1 MSSNIA
7 KIVELSCQ
15 LLPGKPESVAGSS
28 SVAGANP
35 EAELDSTAW
44 EQNALFKGVL
54 SSIGTPQTGGLDF
67 TPQQQ
72 LQQKTRIKEVIAAKG
87 TVKAPNFMP
96 QPQQATTQ
104 VAEEPGSFA
113 AVTQAAADALME
125 PAGPKLCSGLQ
136 AEAGLRL
143 AERHSEIMSQ
153 VCMLTNLII
162 LSE

>member
-1 MSSNIA
+1 MGSNIA
-7 KIVELSCQ
+7 QIVELSCR
-15 LLPGKPESVAGSS
+15 LLPGNPVSVAGSS
-28 SVAGANP
+28 SVAGASP

-54 SSIGTPQTGGLDF
+54 SSIGGTPQTGGLDF

-72 LQQKTRIKEVIAAKG
+72 LQQKTKIKEVIAAKG
-87 TVKAPNFMP
+87 TVKAPNFKP
-96 QPQQATTQ
+96 QPQQATAQ
-104 VAEEPGSFA
+104 VTEEPGSFA

-153 VCMLTNLII
+153 VCTTVI
-162 LSE
+162 SST